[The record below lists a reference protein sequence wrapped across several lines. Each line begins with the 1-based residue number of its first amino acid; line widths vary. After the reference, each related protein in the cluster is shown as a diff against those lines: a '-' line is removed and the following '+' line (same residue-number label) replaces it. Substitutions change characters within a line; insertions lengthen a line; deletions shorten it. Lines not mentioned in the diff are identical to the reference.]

1 MCYTN
6 NGDDMKT
13 ITLDIRS
20 EQDLFETYNDK
31 ISKNL
36 IEYLINEAKVKDD
49 IEVNINTKLDI
60 PNIDEIIK
68 RALEDNYVYTK
79 RVDKFYDSK
88 QIRFLIIGLI
98 FLLISTFLG
107 YEILR
112 ELGLIVGW
120 FSIYEVI
127 EISINIAS
135 TLKNKRKIIR
145 KLLDC
150 EMKINKDKI

>member
-13 ITLDIRS
+13 ITLNIRS
-20 EQDLFETYNDK
+20 ERDLFETYDDK

-49 IEVNINTKLDI
+49 IEININTKLNI
-60 PNIDEIIK
+60 PNLDELIK
-68 RALEDNYVYTK
+68 RSLEDNYIYTK

-88 QIRFLIIGLI
+88 QVRFFIIGLI

-107 YEILR
+107 YEMLR
-112 ELGLIVGW
+112 ELVLIVGW
-120 FSIYEVI
+120 FLIYEVI
-127 EISINIAS
+127 EISIDVAS
-135 TLKNKRKIIR
+135 ILKNKRKIIR
-145 KLLDC
+145 KILNC
-150 EMKINKDKI
+150 EMKINKNE